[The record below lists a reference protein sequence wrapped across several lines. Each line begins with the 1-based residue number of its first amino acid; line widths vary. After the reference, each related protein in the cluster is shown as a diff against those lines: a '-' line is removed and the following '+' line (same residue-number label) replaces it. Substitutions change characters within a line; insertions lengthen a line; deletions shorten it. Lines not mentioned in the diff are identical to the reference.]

1 MFKTFLSSASE
12 LQQMIDFMDRA
23 VGLTWSESTPRTRD
37 IVYNLPV
44 DIWEK
49 NDTYF
54 VRAAVPGVKPENV
67 EITIQNDILTLSG
80 EIRHSW
86 EGDKEVKFWR
96 LEYTYG
102 KFGRS
107 IRLPDHVKTDQIEAA
122 FDNGFVT
129 ITIPKTTQQE
139 RVIRVPIAGVASRPA
154 LGVQAETEGVKDTRS
169 NSHKQLV
176 GAGSN

>member
-23 VGLTWSESTPRTRD
+23 FGLSWSENAPRTRD

-49 NDTYF
+49 NDTYYI
-54 VRAAVPGVKPENV
+54 RAAVPGVKPENV
-67 EITIQNDILTLSG
+67 EITIQNDVLTLSG
-80 EIRHSW
+80 EIRHHW
-86 EGDKEVKFWR
+86 EGDKDVKFWR

-102 KFGRS
+102 KFGRT
-107 IRLPDHVKTDQIEAA
+107 IRLPDHVKTDQIEAS
-122 FDNGFVT
+122 FENGFVT
-129 ITIPKTTQQE
+129 ITIPKATQQE
-139 RVIRVPIAGVASRPA
+139 RVMRVPIKGAESQSA
-154 LGVQAETEGVKDTRS
+154 LGTGGKPEVVTDTRT
-169 NSHKQLV
+169 NSQKQAV

>member
-49 NDTYF
+49 NDTYYI
-54 VRAAVPGVKPENV
+54 RAAVPGVKPENV
-67 EITIQNDILTLSG
+67 EITIQNDVLTLKG
-80 EIRHSW
+80 EIRHEW
-86 EGDKEVKFWR
+86 EGDKDAKFWR

-107 IRLPDHVKTDQIEAA
+107 IRLPEHVKTDQI
-122 FDNGFVT
+122 
-129 ITIPKTTQQE
+129 
-139 RVIRVPIAGVASRPA
+139 S
-154 LGVQAETEGVKDTRS
+154 
-169 NSHKQLV
+169 
-176 GAGSN
+176 